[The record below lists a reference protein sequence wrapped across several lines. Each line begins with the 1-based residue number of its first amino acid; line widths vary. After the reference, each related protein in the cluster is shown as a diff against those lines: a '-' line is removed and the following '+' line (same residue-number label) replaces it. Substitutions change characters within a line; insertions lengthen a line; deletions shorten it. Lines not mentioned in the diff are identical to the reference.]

1 MIKAVGFDID
11 GTLYPSSSLYFKMVP
26 KTIGHLVFLLRY
38 NWLRIQLRK
47 DTFVRTHGFNTISN
61 VLEFHQKEAEALAK
75 IFGGSP
81 DSIFTVM
88 ESCIYQK
95 SETMFKHIKL
105 FEGVE
110 TLLSSLQHAGIPA
123 GALSDFPAET
133 KLEYLNIKN
142 YFSVIMTSEA
152 TGKLKPF
159 SEPFLRF
166 ADALGVAPEHI
177 LYVGNSEKYD
187 IAGAK
192 AAGMQTA
199 LITRGC
205 KRSQADFVFASYKK
219 LESYIFAHHQA
230 SD

>member
-38 NWLRIQLRK
+38 NWLRIQLRN
-47 DTFVRTHGFNTISN
+47 DSFVRAYGFETVTS
-61 VLEFHQKEAEALAK
+61 VLEFHQKEAEVLAK
-75 IFGGSP
+75 IFGGSS
-81 DSIFTVM
+81 DAIFTVM

-105 FEGVE
+105 FDGVE
-110 TLLSSLQHAGIPA
+110 TLLNSLQHAGIPT

-133 KLEYLNIKN
+133 KLEYLNIKD
-142 YFSVIMTSEA
+142 YFNVIMTSEA
-152 TGKLKPF
+152 TGRLKPF
-159 SEPFLRF
+159 SEPFIRF
-166 ADALGVAPEHI
+166 SDALGVAPEHI

-187 IAGAK
+187 VAGAK

-199 LITRGC
+199 LISRGW
-205 KRSQADFVFASYKK
+205 KRSQADFVFASYKE
-219 LESYIFAHHQA
+219 LEAYIFAHR
-230 SD
+230 